1 MKVWGHMTDFFED
14 IAPFSLQLTGYDRAH
29 IRLYARL
36 MDAVADGADWK
47 EIVAVLFGLDAA
59 HEPERARNIFDSHLA
74 RARWVAASGYKD
86 LLRTRDD

>member
-1 MKVWGHMTDFFED
+1 MTEFFED
-14 IAPFSLQLTGYDRAH
+14 IAPFSLELTGYDRAH

-47 EIVAVLFGLDAA
+47 EIVVVLFGLDAA